1 MEIERKYT
9 IKELPVNLDSYES
22 HHIEQA
28 YLNTDPVIRI
38 RKEDEEYYLTYKG
51 KGLLA
56 REEYNLPLNAASY
69 YHLRK
74 KADGNI
80 ISKTRY
86 LIPLE
91 KPEFSVTLS
100 AEELNVPLKVEL
112 DIFDAPFENL
122 VIAEVEFPNEEMAA
136 AFCPVDWFLKDV
148 TTDPAYHNSNLSRKK
163 I

>member
-1 MEIERKYT
+1 M
-9 IKELPVNLDSYES
+9 V
-22 HHIEQA
+22 
-28 YLNTDPVIRI
+28 
-38 RKEDEEYYLTYKG
+38 
-51 KGLLA
+51 

-91 KPEFSVTLS
+91 KPEFSVMLS

-112 DIFDAPFENL
+112 DIFDEPFRPL
-122 VIAEVEFPNEEMAA
+122 IIAEVEFPTENAA
-136 AFCPVDWFLKDV
+136 NAFLPPSWLEKDV
-148 TTDPAYHNSNLSRKK
+148 TFDYHYHNSYLSQPRK
-163 I
+163 